1 MYRWRIAAAWCTM
14 ADVQIV
20 LAMTLHLF
28 YLFKKN
34 FKNYFTSNSQLYKIL
49 EESHL
54 ELSLFISVQIFTSYY
69 AWQLANW
76 EMVNK
81 STPFLKPFWNLRHSF
96 FLKNPYKIHFGCSHK
111 CTSILI
117 YPPFHFLAKF
127 GKAWVSERTVFS
139 SHLKCYLQ
147 KWLSFSKSDCWDN
160 KNAKT

>member
-1 MYRWRIAAAWCTM
+1 MQLLFGAFNIHHKICISLRIFGIKRVWIVIMNYMLFLKMSLKNMLVLKLEKTIVKKFLIYLYRWRIAAAWCTM

-49 EESHL
+49 EESHS
-54 ELSLFISVQIFTSYY
+54 ELFLFISVQIFTSYF

-81 STPFLKPFWNLRHSF
+81 STPFLKP
-96 FLKNPYKIHFGCSHK
+96 
-111 CTSILI
+111 
-117 YPPFHFLAKF
+117 
-127 GKAWVSERTVFS
+127 
-139 SHLKCYLQ
+139 
-147 KWLSFSKSDCWDN
+147 
-160 KNAKT
+160 